1 MSSKKL
7 TYQDF
12 SLKNDPLAT
21 RFFVCSAFEIYYKSQ
36 VEDNRVKVFNFLNIG
51 SYFLSKLLED
61 LASKLENVEI
71 EKAPLII
78 EETKNLTNKHSCLT
92 ATDKRRFINFLN
104 RLKVL

>member
-1 MSSKKL
+1 MVSKKL

-36 VEDNRVKVFNFLNIG
+36 VENNKVKVFNFLNIG

-61 LASKLENVEI
+61 LASKLEGVDI

-92 ATDKRRFINFLN
+92 MIDKRRFINFLN
-104 RLKVL
+104 RINL